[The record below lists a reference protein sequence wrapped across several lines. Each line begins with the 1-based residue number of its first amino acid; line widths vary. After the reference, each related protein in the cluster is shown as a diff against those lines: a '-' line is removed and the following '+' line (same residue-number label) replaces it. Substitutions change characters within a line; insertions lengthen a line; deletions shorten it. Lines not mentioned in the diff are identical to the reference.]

1 MTNVLLPDGR
11 EVMMLPRGEPR
22 WSDNTVLWSAWSEFP
37 VAVVQDAIREAHGI
51 FRVWTTNFGAPDWR
65 LWNDSYPLTD
75 AAKDARATWDPVNSP
90 YVSCIK
96 GMPSIMEQ
104 PYPLEFVEQNGDI
117 VLRIEEYDVV
127 RTIKMNS
134 SAVDEAPAPWGHSIG
149 AWGGS
154 TLVVTTSG
162 ISWPYFDQT
171 GIPLN
176 ETTTLVERFTPTSD
190 GTRLDYTMTVSD
202 PLIFTEP
209 VVLSRHWVWK
219 PGESVKFFRCDVDQN
234 TG

>member
-1 MTNVLLPDGR
+1 METLY
-11 EVMMLPRGEPR
+11 
-22 WSDNTVLWSAWSEFP
+22 W
-37 VAVVQDAIREAHGI
+37 
-51 FRVWTTNFGAPDWR
+51 
-65 LWNDSYPLTD
+65 
-75 AAKDARATWDPVNSP
+75 
-90 YVSCIK
+90 SCIK

-104 PYPLEFVEQNGDI
+104 PYPLEFTRESGDI

-127 RTIKMNS
+127 RTIKMS
-134 SAVDEAPAPWGHSIG
+134 ASAVDEAPAPWGHSVG
-149 AWGGS
+149 AWDGD

-176 ETTTLVERFTPTSD
+176 ETSILVERFTPTAD
-190 GTRLDYTMTVSD
+190 GSLLDYSLTVTD

-209 VVLSRHWVWK
+209 VVLERQWVWK
-219 PGESVKFFRCDVDQN
+219 PGERVKPFRCDVDQN